1 MAAASTIS
9 ARVRIHGR
17 VQGVWFRA
25 WTAEQ
30 ARSLR
35 LDGWVRNRADGSVE
49 AVFRGGEASVREMV
63 ARCHRG
69 PPAAR
74 VERVE
79 ETSETE
85 PVPDGFAQLP
95 TG

>member
-1 MAAASTIS
+1 MAAAATIS

-30 ARSLR
+30 ARSLG

-79 ETSETE
+79 ETPATE

>member
-30 ARSLR
+30 A
-35 LDGWVRNRADGSVE
+35 
-49 AVFRGGEASVREMV
+49 REMV